1 MEKISIYI
9 WNVCCRA
16 PNEDY
21 TPGNLQTVTD
31 NIYLNLFDQVL
42 IDIQEVRTT
51 SDLAIAIQLKSI
63 GSGNSCQ
70 NHAYIHYNCLSLI
83 PINIC
88 NIQHTCKYYM
98 LYDDYRCIRVQCT
111 CVHYT
116 VYNTSYWLQMYIT
129 HYRCVHY
136 TVWCL

>member
-1 MEKISIYI
+1 MIFLKTPITVYSFNKHVSRLIYIYMIIYI

-51 SDLAIAIQLKSI
+51 SD
-63 GSGNSCQ
+63 
-70 NHAYIHYNCLSLI
+70 
-83 PINIC
+83 
-88 NIQHTCKYYM
+88 
-98 LYDDYRCIRVQCT
+98 
-111 CVHYT
+111 
-116 VYNTSYWLQMYIT
+116 
-129 HYRCVHY
+129 
-136 TVWCL
+136 